1 MNPTAKQTGK
11 TAANL
16 ARLIARQAT
25 QEPLEILKSAKAQ
38 VIGAE
43 AGQSLQPEHQNS
55 NTHAQEEPKT
65 LSDQEQ
71 TNNKIKG
78 ARMMEA
84 LNRELSDISREKL
97 FSELQRKIAEREE
110 VYLSDYPN
118 LSMEQKQVLNAQI
131 QAVKIQRQN
140 MQNSQNQGLIEPA
153 SKKGRRLFSFGKK
166 QEMKRQQTRV
176 ENVVPPSG

>member
-11 TAANL
+11 SAADL
-16 ARLIARQAT
+16 AKAVARQVA

-38 VIGAE
+38 ITGAE
-43 AGQSLQPEHQNS
+43 AGQSARPEHQTS
-55 NTHAQEEPKT
+55 NTNVQEGPKI
-65 LSDQEQ
+65 LSEQEQ
-71 TNNKIKG
+71 ANNKIKG
-78 ARMMEA
+78 SRMMEA

-97 FSELQRKIAEREE
+97 FSELQRKITEGEE
-110 VYLSDYPN
+110 VYLSDYSS

-131 QAVKIQRQN
+131 QAVRIQRQN

-166 QEMKRQQTRV
+166 QEVKRQQTRV